1 MGHNSKSG
9 LDKDKTIRKIKSDL
23 SSGDN
28 AFYGTIIVCV
38 WSLEP
43 DRANLTGPRGT
54 YRSTTQYRYV
64 LTSCQKSC
72 GLELAFLCLLSTPAS
87 QQSQSISSNCPHKP
101 SGSTCPVYRDLR
113 VDHGPERK
121 PQSPESAKEAV
132 NHQDDEEAGK
142 ATTALFTEEER
153 RVIEAPFQ
161 TIIFL
166 LWSLHDGT
174 NGVLR
179 RAKCSVE

>member
-1 MGHNSKSG
+1 MSKVVWFGIGFLVSFKYTSKPAEPINFVELSSQTIWIYLSG
-9 LDKDKTIRKIKSDL
+9 LSRFT
-23 SSGDN
+23 
-28 AFYGTIIVCV
+28 
-38 WSLEP
+38 
-43 DRANLTGPRGT
+43 
-54 YRSTTQYRYV
+54 
-64 LTSCQKSC
+64 
-72 GLELAFLCLLSTPAS
+72 
-87 QQSQSISSNCPHKP
+87 
-101 SGSTCPVYRDLR
+101 R